1 VATSI
6 EAGWQQAGKA
16 WGARARDWAYLAEG
30 FARSGYEAVFAA
42 GGVGAETRL
51 LDIACGAGLA
61 AWLAAERGASVAGID
76 ASEALLRIAE
86 ARVPDGDFRVGDMA
100 ELPWPDDSF
109 DLATAFNGIWA
120 GNDDGLKEASRVVT
134 PGGRVSLLF
143 FGPGRI
149 DHASYLIAL
158 ASLTPPTE
166 MAEAGSLLD
175 IATPG
180 TAEAMMDN
188 AGITPSLRGS
198 VEGTSEWPDAEVAW
212 RAAAATGLAWAA
224 ITHSGEEAT
233 KAAVVDALEPYHQA
247 GVGYRL
253 TSQFDFLI
261 GEVRAR

>member
-1 VATSI
+1 VARSTQAAWQ
-6 EAGWQQAGKA
+6 EAGEA
-16 WGARARDWAYLAEG
+16 WEARACDWAYLADG

-42 GGVGAETRL
+42 ADVGAGTRL
-51 LDIACGAGLA
+51 LDVACGAGLA

-109 DLATAFNGIWA
+109 DAATAFNGIWA
-120 GNDDGLKEASRVVT
+120 GNDDALKEACRVVR

-158 ASLTPPTE
+158 ASLKPPNE
-166 MAEAGSLLD
+166 IEAAGSLLD

-180 TAEAMMDN
+180 TAEAMMDK
-188 AGITPSLRGS
+188 AGITPSLRSS

-224 ITHSGEEAT
+224 LTHSGEEAT

-247 GVGYRL
+247 GLGYRL
-253 TSQFDFLI
+253 TTEFDFLM